1 MLHKPSS
8 SEASPCHD
16 TVVIS
21 EINRKVR
28 RSLLRSAILLSGL
41 ILSLAYAAAVF
52 LGGGPRG
59 VAAGQN
65 SDTPAV
71 IELFTSQG
79 CYSCPPAEAL
89 LGELVETYDLDKLI
103 ALEFHV
109 DYWDSLVYG
118 SHGSHQDPFSS
129 PDNSLRQ
136 RAYNNVELE
145 GQRGVYTPQMV
156 VNGRYAA
163 IGSRRGHVVKGI
175 EVVERPSIVI
185 DIDENSADEDA
196 LNDNASFGQTSVRIQ
211 LSGDHSQVPDDARL
225 WLAVFDIEESTT
237 ITTGEN
243 HDKTLV
249 SHHIVREFKQVMP
262 PGDYSERLE
271 SDGNLQLDVDI
282 TLDDGQ
288 GCAVLLQESALGA
301 VHGASYCPKSMWKA
315 AAS

>member
-1 MLHKPSS
+1 MQYKSS
-8 SEASPCHD
+8 SSQAPAFHD
-16 TVVIS
+16 AVVTS
-21 EINRKVR
+21 KRNMTGR
-28 RSLLRSAILLSGL
+28 RYLLRSAILLSGL
-41 ILSLAYAAAVF
+41 IFSLGYAAAVF

-89 LGELVETYDLDKLI
+89 LGELIETYDFDNLV

-118 SHGSHQDPFSS
+118 SHGSHQDPFAS
-129 PDNSLRQ
+129 PDNSSRQ
-136 RAYNNVELE
+136 QAYNNAELE

-163 IGSRRGHVVKGI
+163 IGSRRGHVKKGI
-175 EVVERPSIVI
+175 EVVERPSMVI
-185 DIDENSADEDA
+185 DVAENS
-196 LNDNASFGQTSVRIQ
+196 LTNNASSGENSVRIQ
-211 LSGDHSQVPDDARL
+211 LSGDHSQVPDNAHL
-225 WLAVFDIEESTT
+225 WLAVFDTEETTT

-249 SHHIVREFKQVMP
+249 SHHIVREFEQVTP
-262 PGDYSERLE
+262 PGDYSELLT
-271 SDGNLQLDVDI
+271 SDGDLQLDVNI
-282 TLDDGQ
+282 RLEEGQ

-301 VHGASYCPKSMWKA
+301 IHGASYCPQSMWKA